1 MFSRFLYNNEK
12 QNKTSNYFY
21 YRKYN
26 LLLKSIYINETLLL

>member
-1 MFSRFLYNNEK
+1 MFCRFLYNNEK

-26 LLLKSIYINETLLL
+26 LLLKKYIYK